1 MKKRII
7 SALCVAIA
15 GLIVIPVAA
24 SNDPDISNTNEW
36 GETIQEY
43 VDIVDGS
50 DETIEKS
57 LVTADNG
64 EIILPQTEIDMAK
77 DFYITSGYGEKEAEE
92 LAVQYVKEINVLY
105 QEAIANGY
113 TVTDEEI
120 QMHLDELKK
129 QYETA
134 ENKDEIHAFMSKF
147 ENEQAYWDFQ
157 FEMFKKD
164 LPIQKYNAAREQEFI
179 EEQAANDNPDEILKA
194 QEEWADEFED
204 TKEDAVEEYDFTI
217 E

>member
-15 GLIVIPVAA
+15 GLVVIPAAA
-24 SNDPDISNTNEW
+24 SNDPDISTTDEW
-36 GETIQEY
+36 GENIQEY
-43 VDIVDGS
+43 VDVIDGN

-57 LVTADNG
+57 LVTADDG

-77 DFYITSGYGEKEAEE
+77 DFYLTSGYEEKEAEE
-92 LAVQYVKEINVLY
+92 LAIQYVKEINVLY

-120 QMHLDELKK
+120 QEHLDELKK

-157 FEMFKKD
+157 FEMLKKD

-179 EEQAANDNPDEILKA
+179 EEQTVNDNLDEKLKA
-194 QEEWADEFED
+194 QEEWEDEFESQ
-204 TKEDAVEEYDFTI
+204 KEDAVEEYDFSI